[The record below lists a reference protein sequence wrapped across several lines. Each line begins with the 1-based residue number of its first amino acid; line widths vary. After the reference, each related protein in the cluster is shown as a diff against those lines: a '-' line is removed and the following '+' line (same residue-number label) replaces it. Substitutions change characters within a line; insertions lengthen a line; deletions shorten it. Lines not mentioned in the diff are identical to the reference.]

1 MTQNEMNFI
10 QEACYLKVNT
20 MLEDLA
26 KNENKLRKI
35 EETKK
40 EKK

>member
-1 MTQNEMNFI
+1 MNQNEMNFI

-26 KNENKLRKI
+26 KNANKLRKI
-35 EETKK
+35 KKKKK